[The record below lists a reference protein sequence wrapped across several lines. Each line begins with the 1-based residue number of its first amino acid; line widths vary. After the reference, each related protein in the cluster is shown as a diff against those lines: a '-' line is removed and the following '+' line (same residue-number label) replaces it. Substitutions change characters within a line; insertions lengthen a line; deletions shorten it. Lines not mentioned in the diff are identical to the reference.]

1 MDSATGHRSAI
12 PTAIAAF
19 LIALAAGPAAAAD
32 AKPMSAAGP
41 TSVTVPSNLLAE
53 LETFLRQR
61 KIATENLTA
70 DQMVAVMIDWYRF
83 TSARA
88 ADADAV
94 HDTLQYRYGA
104 WSEGCATGFK
114 LSLLRRTGQG
124 AERVAGIT
132 LMFEPSSKSEIAAF
146 STTSADW
153 PSIERFLEAVQ
164 GSPAF
169 RQFASARPMGVM
181 LERGGVR

>member
-1 MDSATGHRSAI
+1 MAPNAGHRSAI
-12 PTAIAAF
+12 LTAVAAL
-19 LIALAAGPAAAAD
+19 LIALSSGSSVAAD
-32 AKPMSAAGP
+32 AQPLSSADP
-41 TSVTVPSNLLAE
+41 TSMAVPSNLLAE

-83 TSARA
+83 ASARTV
-88 ADADAV
+88 DGSTV
-94 HDTLQYRYGA
+94 NDTLQYRYGA

-114 LSLLRRTGQG
+114 LSLLRRAGEG

-132 LMFEPSSKSEIAAF
+132 LMFEPSSKSEIVAF

-164 GSPAF
+164 SSPAF
-169 RQFASARPMGVM
+169 RQFASAKPMGVM
-181 LERGGVR
+181 LERGGLR

>member
-1 MDSATGHRSAI
+1 M
-12 PTAIAAF
+12 
-19 LIALAAGPAAAAD
+19 AL
-32 AKPMSAAGP
+32 
-41 TSVTVPSNLLAE
+41 PSNLLTE

-61 KIATENLTA
+61 KVVTENLTA

-83 TSARA
+83 TSTRTA
-88 ADADAV
+88 ADGTPN
-94 HDTLQYRYGA
+94 DTLQYRYGG

-114 LSLLRRTGQG
+114 LSLLRRAGQG
-124 AERVAGIT
+124 ADRVAGIT
-132 LMFEPSSKSEIAAF
+132 LLFEPSSKSEIAAF

-169 RQFASARPMGVM
+169 RQFAAAKPMGVM
-181 LERGGVR
+181 LERGGLR

>member
-1 MDSATGHRSAI
+1 MASDAGHRIAI
-12 PTAIAAF
+12 PTAIAALLF
-19 LIALAAGPAAAAD
+19 GLVSGPSTAGDAEPMPSGGTTSMAL
-32 AKPMSAAGP
+32 
-41 TSVTVPSNLLAE
+41 PSNLLTE

-61 KIATENLTA
+61 KIVTENLTA

-88 ADADAV
+88 ADGNV
-94 HDTLQYRYGA
+94 VNDTLQYRYGG

-114 LSLLRRTGQG
+114 LSLLRRAGQG
-124 AERVAGIT
+124 ADRVAGIT
-132 LMFEPSSKSEIAAF
+132 LLFEPSSKSEIAAF

-169 RQFASARPMGVM
+169 RQFASAKPMGVM
-181 LERGGVR
+181 LERGGLR